1 MTTPADLPENYADVS
16 VYAVEGP
23 SAIGKTWVGHESVR
37 EAPYPVNEAQIAYY
51 CSATEDANENY
62 WDPVAAER
70 RHGAIISPPGM
81 LIVWSFPLPWTP
93 SGRPDHSPFLGL
105 EVPLPGRTL
114 INVGTDTTFHAVMRV
129 GERLTYRERVTA
141 VSDEKRTA
149 LGVGHFVT
157 TVTEVTNQND
167 RHVATHENVL
177 YRYDAIETAAQAPA
191 KPARQESPPPGDL
204 PVVTMPVTVGRCVL
218 DAATTRDF
226 FPGHHDRE
234 YAQAQGARDV
244 YLNTMFYHG
253 FVDRVVTDWSGPES
267 VILRRELRMLT
278 PACAGDALTT
288 SATIAGER
296 EERGRR
302 LSEIDLTVYTAA
314 GKAAAARITVAT
326 NSSATYSSRPSM

>member
-1 MTTPADLPENYADVS
+1 MTIPAARAENYADVS
-16 VYAVEGP
+16 VYAVEG
-23 SAIGKTWVGHESVR
+23 SSEEGKTWVGHESVR
-37 EAPYPVNEAQIAYY
+37 EAPYPVNAAQIAYY
-51 CSATEDANENY
+51 CSAIEDSNENY

-93 SGRPDHSPFLGL
+93 AGRPDHSPFLGL
-105 EVPLPGRTL
+105 EVPLPGGTL
-114 INVGTDTTFHAVMRV
+114 INVGTDTTFHEVMKV
-129 GERLTYRERVTA
+129 GDHLSYRERVIT

-167 RHVATHENVL
+167 ERVATHENVL
-177 YRYDAIETAAQAPA
+177 YRYDAFDTAHDAPT
-191 KPARQESPPPGDL
+191 SPVVHEPLPVGDL

-234 YAQAQGARDV
+234 YARAQGARDI

-253 FVDRVVTDWSGPES
+253 FVDRVVADWAGSDG
-267 VILRRELRMLT
+267 VIVRRVLKMLT
-278 PACAGDALTT
+278 PACAGDTLTT
-288 SATIAGER
+288 SATIAAES
-296 EERGRR
+296 EVDGRHITDV
-302 LSEIDLTVYTAA
+302 EVTVYSDTGRTAA
-314 GKAAAARITVAT
+314 ASITIA
-326 NSSATYSSRPSM
+326 M

>member
-1 MTTPADLPENYADVS
+1 MTTPVDLPENFADVS
-16 VYAVEGP
+16 IYAVEG
-23 SAIGKTWVGHESVR
+23 SSDVGKTWVGHESTR
-37 EAPYPVNEAQIAYY
+37 EAPYPVNAAQIAYY

-62 WDPVAAER
+62 WDPVEAVR

-93 SGRPDHSPFLGL
+93 SGRPEHSPFLGL

-114 INVGTDTTFHAVMRV
+114 INVGTDTVFHAVMRV
-129 GERLTYRERVTA
+129 GDHLTYRERVTA

-167 RHVATHENVL
+167 DPVATHENVL
-177 YRYDAIETAAQAPA
+177 YRYDAFETAGETPSSTAPTF
-191 KPARQESPPPGDL
+191 PPPVGDL

-234 YAQAQGARDV
+234 YALAQGARDV

-253 FVDRVVTDWSGPES
+253 FVDRVVTDWAGPDS
-267 VILRRELRMLT
+267 TIVRRGLRMVT
-278 PACAGDALTT
+278 PACAGDVLTT
-288 SATIAGER
+288 SATIVGER
-296 EERGRR
+296 ASEGRR
-302 LSEIDLTVYTAA
+302 VTDVDLTVYTAV
-314 GKAAAARITVAT
+314 GIAATANIKVARG
-326 NSSATYSSRPSM
+326 

>member
-1 MTTPADLPENYADVS
+1 MTIPAREAENYADVS

-23 SAIGKTWVGHESVR
+23 SEVGKTWVGHESVR
-37 EAPYPVNEAQIAYY
+37 VAPYPVNAAQIAYY
-51 CSATEDANENY
+51 CSAIEDANENY
-62 WDPVAAER
+62 WDPAAAER

-114 INVGTDTTFHAVMRV
+114 INVGTDTTFHAIMRV
-129 GERLTYRERVTA
+129 GDRLTYRERVTA

-167 RHVATHENVL
+167 DRVATHENVL
-177 YRYDAIETAAQAPA
+177 YRYDAFETGEQVPA
-191 KPARQESPPPGDL
+191 TPALQEPPPTGDL
-204 PVVTMPVTVGRCVL
+204 PVVTMPVSVGRCVL

-234 YAQAQGARDV
+234 YALAQGARDV

-253 FVDRVVTDWSGPES
+253 FVDRVVTDWAGPDS
-267 VILRRELRMLT
+267 VMVRRELKMLT
-278 PACAGDALTT
+278 PACVGDVLTT
-288 SATIAGER
+288 HGMIVGER
-296 EERGRR
+296 EEEARR
-302 LSEIDLTVYTAA
+302 LTDIELAVFTAV
-314 GKAAAARITVAT
+314 GSAAKARITVAT
-326 NSSATYSSRPSM
+326 G